1 MTNGFYPGQ
10 PPYVARSKYLEE
22 LDSNSAK
29 EGKYVVSGRATYD
42 EIIGG
47 NNLVWGKYT
56 TRIKNEND
64 EIVINSATVGHFGL
78 RDVSG
83 PEIFS
88 IFKKQNAIT

>member
-1 MTNGFYPGQ
+1 M
-10 PPYVARSKYLEE
+10 EE